1 MVGRV
6 KPTHFITVT
15 GKMDENRERTI
26 KEDVRVYLARYN
38 VFLGVVL
45 FFVLPFTFCEAKL
58 P

>member
-1 MVGRV
+1 
-6 KPTHFITVT
+6 
-15 GKMDENRERTI
+15 MDENRERTI

-45 FFVLPFTFCEAKL
+45 FFVLPFSFCEAKL